1 MADHA
6 KLSASGS
13 HIWLNCTTSV
23 QMSEGF
29 PDKQT
34 AYTEEGTLAHR
45 LAELEIGKI
54 YKLVSAKSY
63 KDGLKTVKES
73 QYYTEELK
81 SYVKNYVD
89 WVEEIYNGVK
99 EKSADHEIL
108 TEQRLDFSTWVPGGF
123 GTGDVVIIADGTLT
137 VIDLK
142 YGKGVPVEARENPQL
157 MLYGLG
163 AYDAFSLSNDIQRIR
178 MIINQPRLDSISEFE
193 ISVEDLLKWGEE
205 VVKPKAAM
213 AIKGEG
219 EAHPGDWCRFCKCKA
234 ICRARAEEALEIA
247 KYEFRDPPLLEDGE
261 ISDILGRA
269 ARIQS
274 WISDVKEYAQEE
286 AEKGRQWPGW
296 KLVEGRSNRKY
307 SDPQEVEKRL
317 LAAGFEKVLLY
328 KDPELLGITAMEKVV
343 GGKKKL
349 ETLIAGLIVKPPGAP
364 TLVPESDKRPA
375 LNTAKE
381 DFKEHSC
388 DSELTSIE

>member
-234 ICRARAEEALEIA
+234 VCRARAEEALEIA

-286 AEKGRQWPGW
+286 AEHGRQWPGW

-307 SDPQEVEKRL
+307 SDPKEVEKRL
-317 LAAGFEKVLLY
+317 LAAGFEKVLLF

-381 DFKEHSC
+381 DFKE
-388 DSELTSIE
+388 D

>member
-13 HIWLNCTTSV
+13 HIWLNCTPAIR
-23 QMSEGF
+23 MSEGI
-29 PDKQT
+29 PDRST
-34 AYTEEGTLAHR
+34 VFTEEGTLAHR
-45 LAELEIGKI
+45 LAELQIRRLYGLISES
-54 YKLVSAKSY
+54 YYEDCLKLVKA
-63 KDGLKTVKES
+63 S
-73 QYYTEELK
+73 QFYTPELVG
-81 SYVKNYVD
+81 YVLAYTD
-89 WVEEIYNGVK
+89 WIEQIYNAVK
-99 EKSADHEIL
+99 AQSADHEIL
-108 TEQRLDFSTWVPGGF
+108 TEQRLDFSAWVPGGF
-123 GTGDVVIIADGTLT
+123 GTGDVVIIADGVLT

-142 YGKGVPVEARENPQL
+142 YGKGVPVDAFQNPQL

-163 AYDAFSLSNDIQRIR
+163 AYDSFSLSNDISRIR
-178 MIINQPRLDSISEFE
+178 MIVNQPRLDSISEYE
-193 ISVEDLLKWGEE
+193 VSVEELLKWGEE
-205 VVKPKAAM
+205 VVKPRAEMAM
-213 AIKGEG
+213 KGEG

-234 ICRARAEEALEIA
+234 TCRARAEEALEIA
-247 KYEFRDPPLLEDGE
+247 KYEFRDPPLLEDEE

-269 ARIQS
+269 GRILS

-286 AEKGRQWPGW
+286 AEHGRQWPGW

-364 TLVPESDKRPA
+364 TLVPESDKRPT
-375 LNTAKE
+375 LNTAKTDFEE
-381 DFKEHSC
+381 D
-388 DSELTSIE
+388 